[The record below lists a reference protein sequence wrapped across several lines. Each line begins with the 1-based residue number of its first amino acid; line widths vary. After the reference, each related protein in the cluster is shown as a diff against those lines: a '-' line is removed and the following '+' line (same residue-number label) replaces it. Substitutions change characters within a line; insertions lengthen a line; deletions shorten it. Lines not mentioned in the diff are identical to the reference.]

1 MSESAVQLELAGR
14 SYAVACAPGE
24 EARVAALG
32 ALIGE
37 KLAGL
42 PADVAASESRS
53 LLFAA
58 LLLADELAEWR
69 EGLAPPPAPPAATL
83 ARLGNIAL
91 KIEQLADLFEA
102 FGTAP
107 G

>member
-1 MSESAVQLELAGR
+1 
-14 SYAVACAPGE
+14 
-24 EARVAALG
+24 
-32 ALIGE
+32 IGE